1 MVTNACDVL
10 GDALGVVGDRKPVD
24 VLRFGRA
31 GTCADV
37 GKPLGAE
44 LGGLEAVPEQAADDV
59 VCEELHAAV
68 RVVYHEPLRGTEQ
81 LVGDDERADRVI
93 AGAAAGV
100 ADDVRVTLAETGVPR
115 RVESCVHAGEDGEA
129 PRWRKGR
136 SDFAPKLAAYSSLA
150 ARTSLRTLMVAPC
163 RDLKYA
169 LSAVP
174 LSDIKGEE
182 SASRD
187 QRWRR
192 HAISK
197 TGACTFHVAQ
207 PGPRKANGS
216 IAGTHRASATAQLAH
231 DGQLVPADLAATH
244 VTSSITGP
252 PASSPRS
259 ALARP
264 RSVERFR

>member
-1 MVTNACDVL
+1 MVTNACDCL
-10 GDALGVVGDRKPVD
+10 GDALGVLGDRKPVD

-31 GTCADV
+31 ATCADV

-129 PRWRKGR
+129 PRWRKGEIR
-136 SDFAPKLAAYSSLA
+136 LRAEACGVLIVGCENLAADAHGRSFSWPKIGCKCRSIVRYQERGVSVRWCPVDDPANLPNLTVVDVLATTGPRDGVSSRRLIAAPNMSRQSHGA
-150 ARTSLRTLMVAPC
+150 ARARWAP
-163 RDLKYA
+163 R
-169 LSAVP
+169 
-174 LSDIKGEE
+174 
-182 SASRD
+182 
-187 QRWRR
+187 
-192 HAISK
+192 
-197 TGACTFHVAQ
+197 
-207 PGPRKANGS
+207 PG
-216 IAGTHRASATAQLAH
+216 
-231 DGQLVPADLAATH
+231 
-244 VTSSITGP
+244 
-252 PASSPRS
+252 
-259 ALARP
+259 
-264 RSVERFR
+264 